1 MEESALMVRNL
12 CRKQGKFK
20 LHDISFTLPKG
31 YIMGLVGRMGAGK
44 TTLLKSILNPS
55 LIGSGSVEYEGQAG
69 FIMEDAPF
77 FAEATLKEN
86 MDVFLFEKIVA
97 QMDFAIA
104 SRFHSIVHAYKNAV
118 PCIALGWAT
127 KYHELLNL
135 VDQGEY
141 VLDVRNMDKND
152 AYYREMIER
161 MNNNFKNE
169 SELIRNKVE
178 GIQSH
183 NCFDRIDF

>member
-86 MDVFLFEKIVA
+86 MDVFKNLYRNYDEKEFYIC
-97 QMDFAIA
+97 FNCL
-104 SRFHSIVHAYKNAV
+104 FHSVTGCMQYGSGGCYQQACV
-118 PCIALGWAT
+118 R
-127 KYHELLNL
+127 
-135 VDQGEY
+135 GE
-141 VLDVRNMDKND
+141 
-152 AYYREMIER
+152 
-161 MNNNFKNE
+161 
-169 SELIRNKVE
+169 
-178 GIQSH
+178 
-183 NCFDRIDF
+183 